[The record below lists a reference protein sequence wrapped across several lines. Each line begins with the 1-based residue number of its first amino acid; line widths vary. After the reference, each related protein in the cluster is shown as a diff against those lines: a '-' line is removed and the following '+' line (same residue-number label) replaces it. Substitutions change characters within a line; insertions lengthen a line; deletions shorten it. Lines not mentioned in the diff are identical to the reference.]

1 MFGLR
6 KTLGSLFGLH
16 QIDETWFGHLE
27 ETLLKADVGIAT
39 TDTLISSLR
48 KTAKTQSINNA
59 EQLKGILVQEITQLL
74 SPLESPQNPLLTPQS
89 GQKPEVWLI
98 VGVNGAGKTTSIG
111 KLCRHF
117 QAQGKS
123 VLLAAGDTFRAAA
136 RNQLKEWGERN
147 HVQVLSQESGD
158 AAAVAHDAIHAA
170 ISRQIDLLF
179 IDTAGRLATQ
189 GNLMEELKKVKR
201 VISKVIPDAP
211 HQIVLVL
218 DGNTGQNGIAQVLAF
233 RNAIGLQGIIVTKLD
248 GTAKGGV
255 ICALSKALET
265 PMESGATSSRTF
277 VYALGKGEGLADLE
291 PFNAQIYA
299 KEIVE

>member
-6 KTLGSLFGLH
+6 KTLSSLFCLH

-59 EQLKGILVQEITQLL
+59 EQLKGVLVQEITHLL
-74 SPLESPQNPLLTPQS
+74 SPLECPQNPLLTSQS
-89 GQKPEVWLI
+89 GHKPEVWLI

-170 ISRQIDLLF
+170 ISRKSDVLF

-189 GNLMEELKKVKR
+189 SNLMEELKKVKR
-201 VISKVIPDAP
+201 VISKVIPDGP
-211 HQIVLVL
+211 SS
-218 DGNTGQNGIAQVLAF
+218 DCSRF
-233 RNAIGLQGIIVTKLD
+233 RWQYWPEWYCPSPSI
-248 GTAKGGV
+248 
-255 ICALSKALET
+255 
-265 PMESGATSSRTF
+265 
-277 VYALGKGEGLADLE
+277 
-291 PFNAQIYA
+291 
-299 KEIVE
+299 

>member
-201 VISKVIPDAP
+201 VISKIIPDAP
-211 HQIVLVL
+211 HHIVLVL

-299 KEIVE
+299 KELVE

>member
-16 QIDETWFGHLE
+16 PIDESWFEQLE

-39 TDTLISSLR
+39 TNVLIASLR
-48 KTAKTQSINNA
+48 KLAKSQLIQNA
-59 EQLKGILVQEITQLL
+59 EDLKGLLVQEISRLL
-74 SPLESPQNPLLTPQS
+74 APLENPQNPLLLSQS
-89 GQKPEVWLI
+89 NHKPEIWLI

-111 KLCRHF
+111 KLCHHF
-117 QAQGKS
+117 QVQGKS

-170 ISRQIDLLF
+170 ISRQIDVLF

-201 VISKVIPDAP
+201 VISKEVPDAP

-265 PMESGATSSRTF
+265 PPETGTPAFKTF
-277 VYALGKGEGLADLE
+277 VYALGKGEGLSDLE
-291 PFNAQIYA
+291 PFNAEAYA
-299 KEIVE
+299 KELVE